1 MKRLALAMFFIAAL
15 PLAAAE
21 KWVENYNRGV
31 AAVNAKNYRVAAD
44 ALQKAIAEMPT
55 EGTSVRSRNSIMT
68 YVPHFFLGIA
78 KFNLGDVDGALRE
91 WRTSEEQGAIG
102 KTEYYANMKDWVARA
117 QTEKKRTAQTAAS
130 GAKKAAADAIS
141 RALATQVDAL
151 SAGGDRSENYRA
163 AQRLLQDANAQYN
176 KAGTDIA
183 AFGAAEAAAKKATA
197 MFLAAADDGKK
208 LKAARTAPKPKREEP
223 PPPAIVPVEAKP
235 IEPPKPAPL
244 VEQKPPEQKPPE
256 QKPVEQKPIEQKPPE
271 PKPAPVIT
279 EEEAQKKI
287 AAQQA
292 KQRPA
297 AVPVA
302 AASAVTV
309 TKSLVPS
316 PAAPDLNPAYRAFA
330 LGDLASAESL
340 LTSALRERP
349 SGEAYLLRGCAR
361 YTRAM
366 LSRTPEPL
374 LAEATAD
381 FRAALQQNRSLQ
393 LDRRAFSPK
402 LIDFFEQVRNGR

>member
-1 MKRLALAMFFIAAL
+1 MKRLALIVLVAAAL

-55 EGTSVRSRNSIMT
+55 EGTSVRSRSTIMT

-102 KTEYYANMKDWVARA
+102 KTEYYATMKDWVARA
-117 QTEKKRTAQTAAS
+117 QTEKKRNAQTAAS

-176 KAGTDIA
+176 KAGTDIGA
-183 AFGAAEAAAKKATA
+183 YGAAEAAAKRAIA

-208 LKAARTAPKPKREEP
+208 LKAARSAPKPKREEP
-223 PPPAIVPVEAKP
+223 PPAVVQAVVVPV
-235 IEPPKPAPL
+235 EPPKPEPV
-244 VEQKPPEQKPPE
+244 VEQKPPE
-256 QKPVEQKPIEQKPPE
+256 PE
-271 PKPAPVIT
+271 PQPAPVIT
-279 EEEAQKKI
+279 EKEAEKKI
-287 AAQQA
+287 AAQEA
-292 KQRPA
+292 KQKPPSGGQAIPPDPTPVPA
-297 AVPVA
+297 PIPTTTTGKI
-302 AASAVTV
+302 SGPP
-309 TKSLVPS
+309 L
-316 PAAPDLNPAYRAFA
+316 PDLNPAYRAFA

-340 LTSALRERP
+340 LTSALREQP

-366 LSRTPEPL
+366 LSRSPEPL

-381 FRAALQQNRSLQ
+381 FRAALQQNQSLR
-393 LDRRAFSPK
+393 LDTRAFSPK
-402 LIDFFEQVRNGR
+402 LIAFFEQVRNGR